1 LLAKLIKGRNKVM
14 TNFNEQIAVAE
25 LPTASY
31 AESPGNTDQIAEA
44 LNRVAEDLRWST
56 VDQGPFGKVI
66 PRGARVLIKPNFVM
80 HENHG
85 PWGIEPL
92 VTHPSLIRAVV
103 ESVLRTDA
111 AEVIVGDA
119 PLQACDFDLLLAAT
133 GLDVWADRL
142 MKADA
147 RFKGIRDLRRTTCAI
162 VDGVRIASESLQPED
177 QFVLFDLADESL
189 IEPITDERKSFRVTC
204 YDPKLLANTHAP
216 GRHQYL
222 VSRHVIEADVVIN
235 MPKLKTHKK
244 AGVTCAL
251 KNLVGINGNKEYLP
265 HHRLG
270 GSGGGGDCYPGN
282 SLLKKASEK
291 IADLRNTTTS
301 HTMGKLWRGA
311 AVQLDRLMRLS
322 GDEVGIEGAWTGN
335 DTVWR
340 MCLDLNR
347 ILLYGKP
354 DATMSSELQRTVI
367 HLTDAVIAGHGD
379 GPLSPQPL
387 PLGLILAGN
396 NAAAMD
402 FVGALLLGYA
412 PERISIVREAFKSFN
427 YPLTAFEPDDVVLT
441 GDIGQGN
448 VKDVLRA
455 RGTKASIVYPA
466 GWREA
471 VASNNESIR
480 PEIVREVCEIRE
492 AS

>member
-1 LLAKLIKGRNKVM
+1 M
-14 TNFNEQIAVAE
+14 TNFNQQIAIAE
-25 LPTASY
+25 LPEASY
-31 AESPGNTDQIAEA
+31 TQTHGGANPIRKA
-44 LNRVAEDLRWST
+44 LNRVAEDLGWST
-56 VDQGPFGKVI
+56 VDRGPFGQVI

-80 HENHG
+80 HNNHG

-103 ESVLRTDA
+103 ESVLHTEA

-119 PLQACDFDLLLAAT
+119 PLQACDLNRLLAAT
-133 GLDVWADRL
+133 GLDVWADTL
-142 MKADA
+142 MKVDP

-162 VDGVRIASESLQPED
+162 VDGVRVASENLQPRS
-177 QFVLFDLADESL
+177 QFVLFDLAGDSL
-189 IEPITDERKSFRVTC
+189 VEPITDDQKALRVTC
-204 YDPKLLANTHAP
+204 YDPRLLAKTHAP

-222 VSRHVIEADVVIN
+222 VSRRVIEADVVIN

-270 GSGGGGDCYPGN
+270 GSDNGGDCYPGH
-282 SLLKKASEK
+282 SLIKRASERV
-291 IADLRNTTTS
+291 ADARNTTASLTF
-301 HTMGKLWRGA
+301 GKLLHGA

-322 GDEVGIEGAWTGN
+322 GDEVGIEGAWSGN

-354 DATMSSELQRTVI
+354 DATMSGRVQRRVI

-387 PLGLILAGN
+387 PLGLILGGN

-402 FVGALLLGYA
+402 YVGALLLGYA
-412 PERISIVREAFKSFN
+412 PERISIVREAFNDFT
-427 YPLTAFEPDDVVLT
+427 YPLTAFGPQEIVLT
-441 GDIGQGN
+441 GDIGEGSAREL
-448 VKDVLRA
+448 LRV
-455 RGTKASIVYPA
+455 RPKPDSLLYPA

-471 VASNNESIR
+471 VAS
-480 PEIVREVCEIRE
+480 EIEPLVPDMVRETRELRE